1 MPEILVFSFKKL
13 SILYHSIFD
22 FGLVD
27 AVIIFAQSFK
37 IHFLKKN
44 TELKY
49 QLTTAFLCIH

>member
-37 IHFLKKN
+37 IHFLKK
-44 TELKY
+44 T
-49 QLTTAFLCIH
+49 QG